1 MLNLREESLY
11 LQGARDVLM
20 RLQDSY
26 DMYVIP
32 SVKCRCKSKTTG
44 REGYDWFPLNKMSLR
59 KLVGK
64 ALLKSLI
71 YDRESLVK
79 FLQGCSELEIKEVK
93 NDKKGE
99 IADIKIKIN

>member
-20 RLQDSY
+20 RLQDNY

-32 SVKCRCKSKTTG
+32 SVKCRCKSKVAG
-44 REGYDWFPLNKMSLR
+44 EGYGWFPLNKMSLR

-79 FLQGCSELEIKEVK
+79 FLQGCSELEIKEIK

>member
-1 MLNLREESLY
+1 MINLREESLY

-32 SVKCRCKSKTTG
+32 SVKCRCKSKATG

-79 FLQGCSELEIKEVK
+79 FLQGCSELQIKEVK

>member
-1 MLNLREESLY
+1 MINLREESLY

-32 SVKCRCKSKTTG
+32 SVKCRCKSKVTG

-79 FLQGCSELEIKEVK
+79 FLQGCSELEIKAVK

-99 IADIKIKIN
+99 ITEIKIKIN

>member
-20 RLQDSY
+20 RLQDNY

-32 SVKCRCKSKTTG
+32 SVKCRCKSTVTG
-44 REGYDWFPLNKMSLR
+44 CTDYAWFPLNKQSLR

-79 FLQGCSELEIKEVK
+79 FLQGCSELEIKEIK

>member
-32 SVKCRCKSKTTG
+32 SVKCRCKSKVTDG
-44 REGYDWFPLNKMSLR
+44 EGYCWFPLNKQSLR

-79 FLQGCSELEIKEVK
+79 FLQGCSELEIKEIK

-99 IADIKIKIN
+99 IADIKLKIN

>member
-32 SVKCRCKSKTTG
+32 SVKCRCRSKTTG
-44 REGYDWFPLNKMSLR
+44 REGYDWFPLNNMYLR

-93 NDKKGE
+93 NDKKGNVAE
-99 IADIKIKIN
+99 VKLQIN

>member
-32 SVKCRCKSKTTG
+32 SVKCRCKDKVTG
-44 REGYDWFPLNKMSLR
+44 LEGYDWFPLNKMSLR

>member
-1 MLNLREESLY
+1 MLNLRDESLY

-64 ALLKSLI
+64 ALLNALI

-79 FLQGCSELEIKEVK
+79 LLQGCSELEIKDIK

-99 IADIKIKIN
+99 ISEIKLQIN